1 MKSLDFKNMFVVGA
15 MHVLA
20 GVALFFPSTVGIVGG
35 LILYYVTLQLGMIIC
50 YHRMVSHRMF
60 RATPVLEHALLMS
73 ATLGIE
79 DGPLTWALTHRLHH
93 RYADTDGDPH
103 SPRRGFFWAHIGWV
117 FRRGVIGEEKRHYT
131 TDLEKNPVM
140 RFYERWHV
148 ALNFGFFALV
158 CAGMALFLTGPEMLT
173 ALLWMFPLRTIA
185 VWHSTWLVNSATHVW
200 GKQVTP
206 VGDDSRNNRLVS
218 LLTFGEGLHNN
229 HHAQPTNPN
238 FGAITRQVDMSYV
251 TMCVFAALGLLRFRG
266 RGAVVG
272 GAPPAY

>member
-1 MKSLDFKNMFVVGA
+1 MKDLDFKNIAVVA
-15 MHVLA
+15 ATHVLA
-20 GVALFFPSTVGIVGG
+20 GVALFFPNTVGIVGG

-60 RATPVLEHALLMS
+60 KAHPILEHALLMS

-79 DGPLTWALTHRLHH
+79 DGPLTWGLTHRLHH
-93 RYADTDGDPH
+93 RFADTDRDPH
-103 SPRRGFFWAHIGWV
+103 SPRKGFFWAHIGWV
-117 FRRGVIGEEKRHYT
+117 FRRGVVGDEKRHYT
-131 TDLEKNPVM
+131 IDLEKNPVM

-148 ALNFGFFALV
+148 ALNFGFFGLV
-158 CAGMALFLTGPEMLT
+158 CAALAPFLTATEMLA
-173 ALLWMFPLRTIA
+173 ALLWMFPLRIVV

-200 GKQVTP
+200 GTQPTP
-206 VGDDSRNNRLVS
+206 VGDDSRNNRVVTLV
-218 LLTFGEGLHNN
+218 TFGEGLHNN

-238 FGAITRQVDMSYV
+238 FGALTRQLDMSYV
-251 TMCVFAALGLLRFRG
+251 TMRVMAALGLLRFRG